1 MKKVIEVSLIVIAGV
16 AVYYGI
22 TQLPTFFPRELKTF
36 NSDESLRQAAL
47 RSLTSMPKTY
57 EGVLK
62 LTNTNPNNPLS
73 EEKIALGK
81 LLFNEKLLS
90 KNSDIA
96 CASCHKLTFGGDDNL
111 PTAIGHNNQ
120 KNPFHLNTP
129 TVLNSALYFRQFW
142 DGRAKSVEEQAKGP
156 IQAPFEMNMKP
167 KEIVQRLESH
177 GYYKDAFSSL
187 GLELNFENVTKVIA
201 AYERTLVT
209 RGAFDDFLDG
219 NNEALSSQAKK
230 GLAIFITR
238 GCKGCHAGVTIGSQS
253 IQKFPLRSFMDEWF
267 DFEFVK
273 NSEGIFPKIIVTDNT
288 YPFKNSGKFKGKN
301 DEYRFKVPSLRNV
314 YRTAPYFHNG
324 EVKELKEAV
333 RIMGKY
339 QLGQIFTDEE
349 LEQLVAFLKSLD
361 GSIIEK
367 SDGK

>member
-22 TQLPTFFPRELKTF
+22 TQLPNFFPRELKTF
-36 NSDESLRQAAL
+36 SSDESLRQAAL

-62 LTNTNPNNPLS
+62 LTDTNPHNPLS
-73 EEKIALGK
+73 EAKISLGK
-81 LLFNEKLLS
+81 RLFNDKLLS
-90 KNSDIA
+90 KNRDIS
-96 CASCHKLTFGGDDNL
+96 CASCHQLALGGDDNL

-129 TVLNSALYFRQFW
+129 TVLNASLYFRQFW
-142 DGRAKSVEEQAKGP
+142 DGRAKNVEEQAKGP
-156 IQAPFEMNMKP
+156 IQAPFEMNMQP
-167 KEIVQRLESH
+167 KEIEKRLKEDS
-177 GYYKDAFSSL
+177 YYVEAFEAL
-187 GLELNFENVTKVIA
+187 DLPITFDNTTKAIA

-209 RGAFDDFLDG
+209 RGAFDDFLEGDD
-219 NNEALSSQAKK
+219 NALSPEAKK

-253 IQKFPLRSFMDEWF
+253 IQKFPLRSFMNEWF
-267 DFEFVK
+267 DFKFVENK
-273 NSEGIFPKIIVTDNT
+273 EGFFPKIILTDHT
-288 YPFKNSGKFKGKN
+288 YPFKNSGQFKGKN
-301 DEYRFKVPSLRNV
+301 EEYRFKVPSLRNV
-314 YRTAPYFHNG
+314 IRTAPYFHNG

-339 QLGQIFTDEE
+339 QLGQFFTDQE
-349 LEQLVAFLKSLD
+349 LDQLVAFLKSLD
-361 GSIIEK
+361 GNLIEEK
-367 SDGK
+367 